1 MAWFYLLLAGV
12 FEMAWPIGFKYTNGF
27 RAHYPVVA
35 LTMAMMCLS
44 FWLMSMAVNRGLHV
58 GTAYAVWTAMG
69 AAGTAVFGIIL
80 YKEPSD
86 PIRLACLALVILGAV
101 GLKFLAPPQ
110 QAPAKDTASVATAES
125 TDATRP
131 ASS

>member
-35 LTMAMMCLS
+35 LTMGMMCLS

-86 PIRLACLALVILGAV
+86 PIRLACLGLVIVGAV

-110 QAPAKDTASVATAES
+110 QAPSA
-125 TDATRP
+125 P
-131 ASS
+131 ASAASAPASDTTTT

>member
-1 MAWFYLLLAGV
+1 MAWFFLFLAGV

-69 AAGTAVFGIIL
+69 AAGTAVFGMIL
-80 YKEPSD
+80 YKEPHD
-86 PIRLACLALVILGAV
+86 PIRLACLGLVIVGVV
-101 GLKFLAPPQ
+101 GLKFFAPQDQKPA
-110 QAPAKDTASVATAES
+110 QASASVSQSE
-125 TDATRP
+125 P
-131 ASS
+131 AAG